1 MYKFQKRVFFAA
13 TSDECNIVN
22 SFTPQEATEIPKIY
36 LATFLL
42 ASVQYYFHGNKAI
55 TKLQNLKHPIFN

>member
-1 MYKFQKRVFFAA
+1 MGFAA
-13 TSDECNIVN
+13 TSDKCNIVN

-42 ASVQYYFHGNKAI
+42 ALVQYFFHGNKAI
-55 TKLQNLKHPIFN
+55 TKLQTLEHPVFN

>member
-1 MYKFQKRVFFAA
+1 MHTGFKRVVFGG
-13 TSDECNIVN
+13 TSDECNIIN

-42 ASVQYYFHGNKAI
+42 ASVQYFFHGNKAS
-55 TKLQNLKHPIFN
+55 TKLQTLKHPVLN